1 MVQIKQAR
9 GFRRF
14 LLRGLEKLQRG
25 WAMICLSHNLLKLHR
40 LCYGSTKTT
49 VPRMVG
55 INFELGKECAVYP
68 SQCRTRE
75 I

>member
-1 MVQIKQAR
+1 M
-9 GFRRF
+9 G
-14 LLRGLEKLQRG
+14 
-25 WAMICLSHNLLKLHR
+25 MICLTHNLLKLHR